1 MNIEPRDDLYKRRAT
16 IALGGLFIAAIFS
29 LVAVIRSHV
38 AVTENTFFR
47 TPPEL
52 FSLYSA
58 DFLCFYAA
66 AQVGAKSLSSVY
78 DPAILDAAQASVTAA
93 AQANNPHYIYAYPP
107 FITKILIPFSYL
119 SFGMAY
125 YSWMVISYLLAA
137 CAVFLCAPVSFTR
150 HQKILCGAVLPL
162 VFPFFSFTALMAG
175 QLSSIGLFIFALVV
189 KLRKVSPFWAGI
201 ALSLGLYKPPLFVG
215 YAALALIAREWRLI
229 QGAFVGVLAIAGLS
243 IAFTGEAPWRDFLV
257 QASGYVYGGALSD
270 GRNLPAEKGMGL
282 LSAAV
287 CSTGSTTAGWVV
299 FLILFVVAVVFH
311 SRTHHQKFGNTE
323 LTERCEQASRI
334 TLTYLLSIQ
343 ALNYDAAILLVPIM
357 LVGSAYVIRAP
368 ALLDLY
374 LFVFSLLFLIVAG
387 TMDTENGSG
396 ISTGAISVIVFWLV
410 LIRAWKHSKFAA

>member
-66 AQVGAKSLSSVY
+66 AQVGAKSLPSVY

-137 CAVFLCAPVSFTR
+137 CAVFLVLQDTR
-150 HQKILCGAVLPL
+150 K
-162 VFPFFSFTALMAG
+162 FF
-175 QLSSIGLFIFALVV
+175 VE
-189 KLRKVSPFWAGI
+189 P
-201 ALSLGLYKPPLFVG
+201 
-215 YAALALIAREWRLI
+215 
-229 QGAFVGVLAIAGLS
+229 
-243 IAFTGEAPWRDFLV
+243 
-257 QASGYVYGGALSD
+257 
-270 GRNLPAEKGMGL
+270 
-282 LSAAV
+282 
-287 CSTGSTTAGWVV
+287 CC
-299 FLILFVVAVVFH
+299 H
-311 SRTHHQKFGNTE
+311 
-323 LTERCEQASRI
+323 
-334 TLTYLLSIQ
+334 
-343 ALNYDAAILLVPIM
+343 
-357 LVGSAYVIRAP
+357 
-368 ALLDLY
+368 
-374 LFVFSLLFLIVAG
+374 
-387 TMDTENGSG
+387 
-396 ISTGAISVIVFWLV
+396 
-410 LIRAWKHSKFAA
+410 